1 MFFFKIKNH
10 KFLTILLIYLFL
22 FSNCQLKPPKDVH
35 GINFIKKRYEMIK
48 INENNKNDVI
58 KILGR
63 PHIVDKDKTEKWFY
77 LERIL
82 TRDRVYKINK
92 KRLLENNVVEFSF
105 NKYGVI
111 NSKKF
116 YNEDNMNEIKFSKDV
131 TENNISERSFIADFL
146 QSVKQKMYKGIGN

>member
-1 MFFFKIKNH
+1 
-10 KFLTILLIYLFL
+10 
-22 FSNCQLKPPKDVH
+22 
-35 GINFIKKRYEMIK
+35 MIK

-63 PHIVDKDKTEKWFY
+63 PHIIDKDKTEKWFY

-131 TENNISERSFIADFL
+131 TENNISERRFIADFL

>member
-48 INENNKNDVI
+48 INKNNKNDVI

>member
-1 MFFFKIKNH
+1 MLFFKIKNH
-10 KFLTILLIYLFL
+10 KYLTVLLIYLFL

-92 KRLLENNVVEFSF
+92 KRLLENNIVELSF
-105 NKYGVI
+105 DKYGVI
-111 NSKKF
+111 YSKKF
-116 YNEDNMNEIKFSKDV
+116 YNEENMNENQV
-131 TENNISERSFIADFL
+131 L
-146 QSVKQKMYKGIGN
+146 

>member
-1 MFFFKIKNH
+1 
-10 KFLTILLIYLFL
+10 
-22 FSNCQLKPPKDVH
+22 
-35 GINFIKKRYEMIK
+35 MIK

-63 PHIVDKDKTEKWFY
+63 PHIIDKDKTEKWFY

-92 KRLLENNVVEFSF
+92 KKLLENNVVEFSF

>member
-1 MFFFKIKNH
+1 MLFFKIKNH
-10 KFLTILLIYLFL
+10 KYIAILLIYLFL

-92 KRLLENNVVEFSF
+92 KRLLENNIVELSF
-105 NKYGVI
+105 DKYGVI
-111 NSKKF
+111 YSKKF
-116 YNEDNMNEIKFSKDV
+116 YNEENMNEIKFSKDV
-131 TENNISERSFIADFL
+131 TENNISERSFIANFL

>member
-1 MFFFKIKNH
+1 
-10 KFLTILLIYLFL
+10 
-22 FSNCQLKPPKDVH
+22 
-35 GINFIKKRYEMIK
+35 MIK

-63 PHIVDKDKTEKWFY
+63 PHIIDKDKTEKWFY